1 MIKKITVKGEFRNR
15 TYLYEVEDG
24 IDFFDAVKKA
34 SADFVNTPDGRKIY
48 YKKGSFSW
56 NDFASVPEYICRKY
70 GLRKLNFEESIV
82 KNNESL
88 INENSFVLTPLIWHE
103 LKRTILGLGSDV
115 ISDFCGYE
123 VPGYCTKTELNILLD
138 KTKESMADDSLD
150 FFYQNTAVD
159 YTERQCVP
167 LFSSQKQHCPFFSY
181 YVEKG
186 RRNAHV

>member
-1 MIKKITVKGEFRNR
+1 MPYLCGFWRFANAYYIQKRKETSLFMIKKITVKGEFRNR

-150 FFYQNTAVD
+150 FFYQK
-159 YTERQCVP
+159 YC
-167 LFSSQKQHCPFFSY
+167 C
-181 YVEKG
+181 
-186 RRNAHV
+186 

>member
-1 MIKKITVKGEFRNR
+1 MSLFFIFWILCHFLLYTKNERRQRCHDQKNNSKREFSNR

-24 IDFFDAVKKA
+24 IGFFDAVRKA
-34 SADFVNTPDGRKIY
+34 SAEFVNTPDGRKIY

-150 FFYQNTAVD
+150 FFYQK
-159 YTERQCVP
+159 YC
-167 LFSSQKQHCPFFSY
+167 C
-181 YVEKG
+181 
-186 RRNAHV
+186 

>member
-1 MIKKITVKGEFRNR
+1 MSLFLIFWIRCHFLLYTKTKGDKDVMIKKITVKGEFRNR

-150 FFYQNTAVD
+150 FFYQK
-159 YTERQCVP
+159 YC
-167 LFSSQKQHCPFFSY
+167 C
-181 YVEKG
+181 
-186 RRNAHV
+186 